1 MSSSPHQ
8 EGVLTKDILQ
18 IEFQKCVRNI
28 PLRVLYGIYSW
39 VLKLD
44 NGRKKLG
51 IEEKSLTFV
60 S

>member
-1 MSSSPHQ
+1 MCHTSS
-8 EGVLTKDILQ
+8 LL
-18 IEFQKCVRNI
+18 FQKCFRNI
-28 PLRVLYGIYSW
+28 PPRVLYGIDSW